1 MLLRKICLLAGVA
14 LVVPM
19 VFTAPAQAQAETP
32 LFDDT
37 GQITVTWDG
46 PMTEYPGHA
55 VQFFNMGEYERV
67 EPYFRRV
74 VQERIRLFGEDD
86 RQTLVAVN
94 NYAAVLRG
102 AGRPL
107 EAVRVLREWAPRAM
121 EALGPRDMHSL
132 TMLGNLGVF
141 TSEVGT
147 PAEAIAPLEQS
158 TAGLLEV
165 LGPDHD
171 RTMASQMG
179 LAAAYYAAGQI
190 ADAMAILEPLL
201 EQVTRVQ
208 GPESRLAQSLTD
220 NLGTA
225 YQELGYFEQAETL
238 LRRVLAIRDVAIVG
252 DQPVDYYQTL
262 SDIAVLEYRM
272 GRFDEALADAL
283 EAERGLGGTMR
294 PDHPTLLNLRNTRAN
309 IYAEQARY
317 FEAEALMVANL
328 ADYEAALGADN
339 VDAIAARGNLASLY
353 RRQGRLREA
362 IDINRQVVDAYFDV
376 LGPDH
381 PVTLN
386 AANNLASS
394 MMESGDLDG
403 AVALLDGSLL
413 GAQEVLGPDHPATIA
428 LMANLASAESQL
440 GNHARTATLL
450 REALDAEQARSGGD
464 DSTASLRLRGNLAAA
479 QRNLGFL
486 DQAEEGLA
494 SVLEVRDATLG
505 PDHIRSIQTAAALAD
520 VRLRQGEDL
529 EATLAPARAAV
540 AGLEYRRALS
550 GSIAAEEQA
559 SREFIDEAD
568 VYLVLADALW
578 WAEGEPEVAAAHG
591 ELTEVLQLAVEGAT
605 SRSVRQMAA
614 TRFAGEAG
622 ERIGQLA
629 TRRQELVD
637 LYEVTGNRLAQA
649 ISRADAAGREQAA
662 ALRAQQAQVESEL
675 NTIDRQLEADFPE
688 YFALIRPE
696 ALSGMELRALF
707 GDGEAGLLLVPGE
720 HGTHALV
727 MRSGGITWRRLA
739 VDRDQVDRMVRR
751 LLMVSGAD
759 VGASDADW
767 AAWEAESEG
776 QGDFAYDRDTAFALY
791 NELLAP
797 LLGDLDGVEQLYVA
811 AAGELS
817 RLPLAMLVTAEPEG
831 LDGSAADLRATSWFA
846 DQFAI
851 SQLPSMQSLH
861 WLRRMA
867 QAAPIAEG
875 RRVLGFGDPVLSG
888 AGAERGQA
896 ARGIPRRDAG
906 SNEALLAGLDES
918 GQPAAVIEKI
928 RALASL
934 PGTAQELLAIRNAL
948 GLGESDIYLGER
960 STEANFRNAGAG
972 DAAVLVFATHG
983 LIAGEVDGVT
993 EPALVF
999 TPPREFAD
1007 NTDDGLLTASEIA
1020 GLRLSAEWVIL
1031 SACNTAAGDSSY
1043 DNAGLS
1049 GLARSFFHAGAQSM
1063 LASYWPVFDE
1073 VAAEMTVRV
1082 LELMQ
1087 ENPGMSRAQAL
1098 QQVMRETRDNPQ
1110 GDREGFTWAHPA
1122 AWAAFGLIGDG
1133 SL

>member
-1 MLLRKICLLAGVA
+1 MQLGRFCFAAGAALAAGAMLVSPA
-14 LVVPM
+14 
-19 VFTAPAQAQAETP
+19 TAQDKVRPQGAPERAIAS
-32 LFDDT
+32 
-37 GQITVTWDG
+37 WDG
-46 PMTEYPGHA
+46 PMTEYPSIA
-55 VQFFNMGEYERV
+55 IQFFNQGDFEQAAPFFNRV
-67 EPYFRRV
+67 L
-74 VQERIRLFGEDD
+74 QERERLLGADHRE
-86 RQTLVAVN
+86 TLVAAT
-94 NYAAVLRG
+94 NYASVLRN
-102 AGRPL
+102 AGYTADAVEVL
-107 EAVRVLREWAPRAM
+107 ELWTPRAM
-121 EALGPRDMHSL
+121 AALGPRDMQSL
-132 TMLGNLGVF
+132 TMLGNMGIFLG
-141 TSEVGT
+141 
-147 PAEAIAPLEQS
+147 EAGDTAGAVDPLERS
-158 TAGLLEV
+158 AAGLAET
-165 LGPDHD
+165 LGPDHE
-171 RTMASQMG
+171 RAMASQMG
-179 LAAAYYAAGQI
+179 LAAAYFGVGRLG
-190 ADAMAILEPLL
+190 DALAILEPL
-201 EQVTRVQ
+201 QQRVTSVQ
-208 GPESRLAQSLTD
+208 GPESPLAQAVGD
-220 NLGTA
+220 NLGTI
-225 YQELGYFEQAETL
+225 YQETGRFEQAEAQ
-238 LRRVLAIRDVAIVG
+238 LRRVLASRDVAIVG
-252 DQPVDYYQTL
+252 DQPVNYYETL

-272 GRFDEALADAL
+272 GRFDQALADTL
-283 EAERGLGGTMR
+283 EAERGMGNRLR
-294 PDHPTLLNLRNTRAN
+294 RDHPALLNLRNTRAN

-317 FEAEALMVANL
+317 FEAEALLLENL
-328 ADYEAALGADN
+328 ADYEAALGPDHPDTIN
-339 VDAIAARGNLASLY
+339 ARGNLASLF

-362 IDINRQVVDAYFDV
+362 IDLNRQVVDAYFEA

-381 PVTLN
+381 PTTLN
-386 AANNLASS
+386 ATNNLATA
-394 MMESGDLDG
+394 MMDNGELDA
-403 AVALLDGSLL
+403 AVALLDGSLF
-413 GAQEVLGPDHPATIA
+413 GAREQLGPDHPATIA
-428 LMANLASAESQL
+428 LTANLASAESEL
-440 GNHARTATLL
+440 GNHARTASLL
-450 REALDAEQARSGGD
+450 REALEAEQARSGGGD
-464 DSTASLRLRGNLAAA
+464 TTASLRLRGNLAAA

-494 SVLEVRDATLG
+494 SVLTVREATLG
-505 PDHIRSIQTAAALAD
+505 TDHVLTIQTAAALAD
-520 VRLRQGEDL
+520 VRLRQGQDL
-529 EATLAPARAAV
+529 ESTLAPARAAV
-540 AGLEYRRALS
+540 AGLEFRRALA

-614 TRFAGEAG
+614 TRFAGAAG

-649 ISRADAAGREQAA
+649 ISRADDDGREQAA
-662 ALRAQQAQVESEL
+662 ELRAQQAQVESEL
-675 NTIDRQLEADFPE
+675 DMIDRQLEADFPE

-696 ALSGMELRALF
+696 ALSGMELRELF
-707 GDGEAGLLLVPGE
+707 GEGEAGLLLVPGE

-727 MRSGGITWRRLA
+727 MRSGGITWRRLP

-759 VGASDADW
+759 VGASDSDW
-767 AAWEAESEG
+767 AEWEEASAG

-791 NELLAP
+791 TELLAP
-797 LLGDLDGVEQLYVA
+797 LLDDLDGVEQLYVA

-831 LDGSAADLRATSWFA
+831 LDGSAEDLRATHWFA

-867 QAAPIAEG
+867 QAAPQAG
-875 RRVLGFGDPVLSG
+875 VRKVLGFGDPVLSG
-888 AGAERGQA
+888 SGGERGQT
-896 ARGIPRRDAG
+896 ARGLPRREAG
-906 SNEALLAGLDES
+906 NNEALLAGLDES

-948 GLGESDIYLGER
+948 GLGEGDIYLGER

-999 TPPREFAD
+999 TPPQQFVD
-1007 NTDDGLLTASEIA
+1007 STDDGLLTASEIA
-1020 GLRLSAEWVIL
+1020 GLKLSAEWVIL

-1073 VAAEMTVRV
+1073 VAAVMTVRV
-1082 LELMQ
+1082 LELME